1 MAIYLGI
8 GLEYLV
14 SACLAGVGCRYDG
27 GHREVPEVRRLV
39 AEGRALPV
47 CPEQLGGLS
56 TPRIPA
62 EIVGEGGGEAV
73 WEGTAR
79 LINAVG
85 EDVTAAFIRGA
96 KEVWNLARLVGVKKA
111 ILKERSPSC
120 GVTQICRNK
129 ETISGEGVTCF
140 LLRTHGICV
149 QGMDS

>member
-1 MAIYLGI
+1 M
-8 GLEYLV
+8 EYIV

-27 GHREVPEVRRLV
+27 GHCEIPKIRRLV

-62 EIVGEGGGEAV
+62 EIVGDGGEAV
-73 WEGTAR
+73 LKEKALVLDKENR
-79 LINAVG
+79 
-85 EDVTAAFIRGA
+85 DVTSAFIRGA
-96 KEVWNLARLVGVKKA
+96 EETWKLARLIGATKA

-120 GVTQICRNK
+120 GVTQICRGE

-140 LLRTHGICV
+140 LLRTHGIQV
-149 QGMDS
+149 QGME